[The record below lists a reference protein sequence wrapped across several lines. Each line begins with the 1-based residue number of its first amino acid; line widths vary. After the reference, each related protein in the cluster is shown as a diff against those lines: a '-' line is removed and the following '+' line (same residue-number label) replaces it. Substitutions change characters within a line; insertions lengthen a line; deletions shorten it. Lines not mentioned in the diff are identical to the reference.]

1 MKNILF
7 ISLLSLTTS
16 LFIGCGGSGG
26 GSSNNNEDNGGV
38 KDDTIKSDV
47 ILKKGDSIICTTATQ
62 FSVEPTDKPLV
73 NFSKD
78 TENGEVTITLDKE
91 SKGFVTVVGCSKK

>member
-16 LFIGCGGSGG
+16 LFIGCGSSGG
-26 GSSNNNEDNGGV
+26 GSNNDNEDNRV
-38 KDDTIKSDV
+38 QDDTIKSDI
-47 ILKKGDSIICTTATQ
+47 ILKKGDSIVCTTATQ

-78 TENGEVTITLDKE
+78 IENGEITITLDKK
-91 SKGFVTVVGCSKK
+91 SNGFVTVEGCTKK

>member
-7 ISLLSLTTS
+7 ITLLSLTTS

-26 GSSNNNEDNGGV
+26 GSSSDNTDDEV
-38 KDDTIKSDV
+38 KEETTKSDV
-47 ILKKGDSIICTTATQ
+47 ILKKGDSLTCTTSTQ
-62 FSVEPTDKPLV
+62 FSVKPTDKPLV

-91 SKGFVTVVGCSKK
+91 SKGFVTVIGCTKK

>member
-7 ISLLSLTTS
+7 ITLLSLTTS
-16 LFIGCGGSGG
+16 LFIGCGSSGG
-26 GSSNNNEDNGGV
+26 GNNESEV
-38 KDDTIKSDV
+38 KGDTVTNEIV
-47 ILKKGDSIICTTATQ
+47 LKKGDSLTCTTESS

-78 TENGEVTITLDKE
+78 TENGDVTITLNKN
-91 SKGFVTVVGCSKK
+91 SKGLVTVIGCTEK

>member
-1 MKNILF
+1 MKSILF

-16 LFIGCGGSGG
+16 LLFIGCGSSGG
-26 GSSNNNEDNGGV
+26 GSNDNEDNGV
-38 KDDTIKSDV
+38 KEDTTKSDI
-47 ILKKGDSIICTTATQ
+47 ILKKGDSIVCTTATQ

-73 NFSKD
+73 KFSKD

-91 SKGFVTVVGCSKK
+91 SKGFVTIDGCTKK

>member
-7 ISLLSLTTS
+7 TTLLSLTTS
-16 LFIGCGGSGG
+16 LFIGCGSSGG
-26 GSSNNNEDNGGV
+26 GSSDNKDNGV
-38 KDDTIKSDV
+38 NDDTIKNDV
-47 ILKKGDSIICTTATQ
+47 ILKKGDSIVCTTATS

-78 TENGEVTITLDKE
+78 TESGEVTITLDKK
-91 SKGFVTVVGCSKK
+91 SKGFVTIVGCTKK

>member
-16 LFIGCGGSGG
+16 LFIGCGSSGG
-26 GSSNNNEDNGGV
+26 GSSNDNEDNGD
-38 KDDTIKSDV
+38 KNDTTKSDV
-47 ILKKGDSIICTTATQ
+47 VLKKGDSIVCTTATP

-91 SKGFVTVVGCSKK
+91 SKGFVTVVGCTKK

>member
-1 MKNILF
+1 MKKIVL
-7 ISLLSLTTS
+7 ISVVAS

-26 GSSNNNEDNGGV
+26 GSTDNGADNEPTNNDIV
-38 KDDTIKSDV
+38 
-47 ILKKGDSIICTTATQ
+47 LKKGDSLICTKATQ

-91 SKGFVTVVGCSKK
+91 SKGFVTVVGCTKK

>member
-7 ISLLSLTTS
+7 ISFFTLTTS
-16 LFIGCGGSGG
+16 LFIGCGGGG
-26 GSSNNNEDNGGV
+26 GTSNTDSNNAQEETT
-38 KDDTIKSDV
+38 KDIV
-47 ILKKGDSIICTTATQ
+47 LKKGETLTCTKETQ

-78 TENGEVTITLDKE
+78 TENGEVTITMDKE
-91 SKGFVTVVGCSKK
+91 SKGFVTVVGCTKK